1 MQQFILY
8 QFNFWRYLLVGVG
21 IILSLIFGLIFSPL
35 IEIINSN
42 EWGGYYLLLFIM
54 LSMVLGIYAGAKV
67 SATQFEIETDET
79 GMKIK
84 KEAPLFN
91 DGMPTTPVLWT
102 EIIRIQKMNYY
113 NGEILRMKIMNP
125 PLELEFTNSIL
136 KRSADLDRFYAI
148 VKAKINT

>member
-1 MQQFILY
+1 
-8 QFNFWRYLLVGVG
+8 
-21 IILSLIFGLIFSPL
+21 
-35 IEIINSN
+35 
-42 EWGGYYLLLFIM
+42 
-54 LSMVLGIYAGAKV
+54 MVLGIYAGAKV

-102 EIIRIQKMNYY
+102 EIISIQKMNYY

-148 VKAKINT
+148 VKDKINT